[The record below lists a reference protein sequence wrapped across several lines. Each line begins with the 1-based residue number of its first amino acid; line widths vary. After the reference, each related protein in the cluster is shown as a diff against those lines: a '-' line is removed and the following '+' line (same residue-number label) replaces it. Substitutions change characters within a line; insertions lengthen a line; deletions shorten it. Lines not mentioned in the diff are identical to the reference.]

1 MRSLA
6 SVIVDDAT
14 GALIGNGRVLPAWDG
29 DGPWAVFDDSERLLA
44 VYERYDGPTGPTDK
58 SAAPAG
64 PTAKPAVVLP
74 TIPP

>member
-1 MRSLA
+1 MPRSDPTPP
-6 SVIVDDAT
+6 DD
-14 GALIGNGRVLPAWDG
+14 
-29 DGPWAVFDDSERLLA
+29 DDSERLLA